1 MRLRVRPYLMA
12 GISIV
17 AAGSIAIPP
26 SVAPASHPP
35 RHENVALAASTA
47 PVNPLLKQPPP
58 EYATAQAA
66 TALLPASAF
75 SSTEAM
81 TETLDVA
88 SAQVSALALPGL
100 ENAIITA
107 YDVIMPWV
115 DWGVNL
121 GIYATQWIPVVNW
134 FTPQISIFYYS
145 LIRPM
150 ITSAVFNIAYWV
162 GGTISFGQGL
172 TNFFNDTVAAGIGF
186 VNAEIDWLL
195 SFLPPFPPFP
205 PFFSS
210 LAAQST
216 MEVMGARTAVQV
228 PAGVGTA
235 PAEEVADEEPATP
248 PVDQTEQTEQTT
260 PPAEPE
266 TPVAEEPGPSTVETD
281 PADAEPQQPVET
293 PTDDTSDGEGL
304 PDEDAEQDADADVDV
319 DVDVDETTTGDTD
332 VDSEEPDIDSEDP
345 GPDPQADNE
354 PDNTPDTKNET
365 TNDTKPDTKNDT
377 KPDSSAGSGA
387 ET

>member
-1 MRLRVRPYLMA
+1 MRFSVRPYLMA
-12 GISIV
+12 GVCIV
-17 AAGSIAIPP
+17 AAGTIAIPP
-26 SVAPASHPP
+26 SVAPPSPTP
-35 RHENVALAASTA
+35 RQENVALAAHTQ
-47 PVNPLLKQPPP
+47 PVNPLLTQPKP

-66 TALLPASAF
+66 TALLPAAAF

-81 TETLDVA
+81 AETLDVA

-100 ENAIITA
+100 ESAIITA

-145 LIRPM
+145 LIRPI

-162 GGTISFGQGL
+162 GGTVSFGQGL
-172 TNFFNDTVAAGIGF
+172 TNFFNDTVNAGIGF
-186 VNAEIDWLL
+186 VNAEIDWFL

-216 MEVMGARTAVQV
+216 MEVMGARTAIQV

-235 PAEEVADEEPATP
+235 LDEMTGEETP
-248 PVDQTEQTEQTT
+248 T
-260 PPAEPE
+260 PPADETEDSPQTGTETPPAGQPEQTPVDTEPE
-266 TPVAEEPGPSTVETD
+266 EV
-281 PADAEPQQPVET
+281 EPQT
-293 PTDDTSDGEGL
+293 PAADVDPKD
-304 PDEDAEQDADADVDV
+304 DEDLTDEDVEQDRDTEQDVDVEDTTDADADVDT
-319 DVDVDETTTGDTD
+319 EKPDTVAD
-332 VDSEEPDIDSEDP
+332 DP
-345 GPDPQADNE
+345 GPDPKADSD
-354 PDNTPDTKNET
+354 PDDKTETKP
-365 TNDTKPDTKNDT
+365 DTKPDTKPSPKNDSGS
-377 KPDSSAGSGA
+377 DS
-387 ET
+387 EQ

>member
-12 GISIV
+12 GIGIV
-17 AAGSIAIPP
+17 AAGTIAIPP
-26 SVAPASHPP
+26 SVAPPSHAP
-35 RHENVALAASTA
+35 RQENVALAAQTQ

-66 TALLPASAF
+66 TALLPAAAF

-145 LIRPM
+145 LIRPI

-162 GGTISFGQGL
+162 GGTVSFGQGL
-172 TNFFNDTVAAGIGF
+172 TNFFNDTVNAGIGF

-210 LAAQST
+210 FAAQST

-235 PAEEVADEEPATP
+235 LADDVTDEASPTPLGDETEETP
-248 PVDQTEQTEQTT
+248 PQPGSEAPPVEESGQTPADPVDTE
-260 PPAEPE
+260 
-266 TPVAEEPGPSTVETD
+266 

-293 PTDDTSDGEGL
+293 PTDDEGL
-304 PDEDAEQDADADVDV
+304 PDEGLPDADAEQDADVED
-319 DVDVDETTTGDTD
+319 TTD
-332 VDSEEPDIDSEDP
+332 VDADLDAEQPDAETDDP
-345 GPDPQADNE
+345 GPDPEAGSE
-354 PDNTPDTKNET
+354 PDDKPDAKPDT
-365 TNDTKPDTKNDT
+365 TNDTKPSPKNDS
-377 KPDSSAGSGA
+377 PSGS
-387 ET
+387 EE